1 MWTSWH
7 MHIGSYQSE
16 FLIWGIIQFLL
27 ISLDML
33 LLLLQNNW
41 ILPQLRHIQSFIRP
55 LFHMILYSPNL
66 MHLPV
71 MNKFIS
77 WLRSSTF
84 TTELVLVH
92 SFIYCLQKW
101 TWVFQYTSYQS
112 FIQTLVKY
120 TLKDWYIYWGTFEKK
135 KFWLEVLYYLNVRC
149 ISIISMHQMDQ
160 NCCLILC
167 WVLCLL
173 VYI

>member
-1 MWTSWH
+1 MWTSWD
-7 MHIGSYQSE
+7 MHIGSCQSE
-16 FLIWGIIQFLL
+16 FIRWRIIPFLW
-27 ISLDML
+27 IRPDIP

-41 ILPQLRHIQSFIRP
+41 ILPQLRQVIFFIRP
-55 LFHMILYSPNL
+55 LYHLIWYSTNQI
-66 MHLPV
+66 HLPV

-112 FIQTLVKY
+112 FNQTLVKY
-120 TLKDWYIYWGTFEKK
+120 TLKDWYIYWGT
-135 KFWLEVLYYLNVRC
+135 LET
-149 ISIISMHQMDQ
+149 IIIWHWSIMQI
-160 NCCLILC
+160 
-167 WVLCLL
+167 
-173 VYI
+173 